1 MPQKCYPDLHPLLL
15 KCAERLTGSKAE
27 QQALVERTIAAIG
40 SDEEIFVRRAVGRS
54 LYRQMLRIARK
65 QEFAFGAN
73 RSKSIHNDSQSA
85 Q

>member
-1 MPQKCYPDLHPLLL
+1 
-15 KCAERLTGSKAE
+15 
-27 QQALVERTIAAIG
+27 
-40 SDEEIFVRRAVGRS
+40 
-54 LYRQMLRIARK
+54 MLRIARK